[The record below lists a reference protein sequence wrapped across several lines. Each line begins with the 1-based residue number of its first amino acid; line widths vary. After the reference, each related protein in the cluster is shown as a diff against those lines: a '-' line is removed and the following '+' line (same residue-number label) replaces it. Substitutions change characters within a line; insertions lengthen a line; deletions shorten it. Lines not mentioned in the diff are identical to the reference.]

1 MCTVSRGPN
10 LPLRERFNT
19 LDVIT
24 NKDQLPLSCFVAKI
38 YQPVAL
44 PFLPVAIPFLPV
56 AIPFS
61 PVAIPVP

>member
-1 MCTVSRGPN
+1 
-10 LPLRERFNT
+10 
-19 LDVIT
+19 LDVIA
-24 NKDQLPLSCFVAKI
+24 NKDHLPLSCFVAKI

-61 PVAIPVP
+61 PVAIEAFSTNLLMLVLNSKQ